1 MPRAYISGTGA
12 YLPERVMTNAEVCRN
27 APGCEE
33 GFIVEKLGIHER
45 RIAAPDEQASD
56 LAVHA
61 ALRAI
66 EAAQIDRDTIDGII
80 CSVGTGDVP
89 VPATACYIQ
98 EKLGIAHTQCFAFDI
113 KMACAGAVGGTMLAR
128 GLIESGMARQI
139 LVIGTQIVSRT
150 TLDWRDRTTAPIFG
164 DGAGAV
170 VVAKSPD
177 GHRGFLESR
186 LKTDGSLT
194 GLVGQ
199 YIGGTKTWYTPEAI
213 TNGSVKLEMK
223 GRAVWDCA
231 VDVLPKVIHEVVEAG
246 GYRLEDVDF
255 VVAHQANKRLLY
267 HILERTGVPLSKTFT
282 NIEKY
287 ANTVAASA
295 FITLD
300 ESVRLGHVKPNDLIV
315 FLAIGAG
322 MTWGA
327 HLIRW

>member
-1 MPRAYISGTGA
+1 
-12 YLPERVMTNAEVCRN
+12 MTNAEVCRL

-33 GFIVEKLGIHER
+33 SFIVEKLGIHER
-45 RIAAPDEQASD
+45 RIAREDEQTSD

-61 ALRAI
+61 ANQAI
-66 EAAQIDRDTIDGII
+66 QMAGIDRTAIDGLI

-89 VPATACYIQ
+89 VPATGCYIQ
-98 EKLGIAHTQCFAFDI
+98 EKLGISGTKCFAFDI
-113 KMACAGAVGGTMLAR
+113 KTACAGAIAGTMMAR
-128 GLIESGMARQI
+128 GLVESGISKNI
-139 LVIGTQIVSRT
+139 LVIGTQIISRT

-170 VVAKSPD
+170 IVSASPD
-177 GHRGFLESR
+177 NERGFLESR
-186 LKTDGSLT
+186 LHSDGSLT
-194 GLVGQ
+194 NIVGQ
-199 YIGGTKTWYTPEAI
+199 YIGGTQTWYTPESI
-213 TNGSVKLEMK
+213 TNGEVKLVMD

-231 VDVLPKVIHEVVEAG
+231 VDVLPKVIDEVVSAG
-246 GYRLEDVDF
+246 GYTLDDVDF

-267 HILERTGVPLSKTFT
+267 HVLERTGVPLSKTYT

-287 ANTVAASA
+287 GNTVAASA
-295 FITLD
+295 FIALD
-300 ESVRLGHVKPNDLIV
+300 ECVRTGRVKSNDLIV